1 MYIFYWRIQID
12 DMGDANILLKF
23 REKKRTKRERELY
36 LVTFFLDLS
45 CITKHPFNQS
55 NEKLTKNKIN
65 IFFMVGTG
73 LANFVYLCT
82 LSRKLNS

>member
-1 MYIFYWRIQID
+1 MD

-23 REKKRTKRERELY
+23 REKKRKKRERELY

>member
-1 MYIFYWRIQID
+1 MD

-23 REKKRTKRERELY
+23 REKKTKEERERVIFSY
-36 LVTFFLDLS
+36 FFLDLS

-65 IFFMVGTG
+65 IFLQLELVWQILYIF
-73 LANFVYLCT
+73 APYPEN
-82 LSRKLNS
+82 

>member
-1 MYIFYWRIQID
+1 MD

-23 REKKRTKRERELY
+23 REKKRKKRERELY
-36 LVTFFLDLS
+36 LVTFFLELS
-45 CITKHPFNQS
+45 CVTKHPFNQS

-65 IFFMVGTG
+65 IFFIVGTG

>member
-1 MYIFYWRIQID
+1 MD

-23 REKKRTKRERELY
+23 REKKTKEERERELY

>member
-1 MYIFYWRIQID
+1 MD

-23 REKKRTKRERELY
+23 REKKRKKRERELY

-45 CITKHPFNQS
+45 CVTKHPFNQS

-65 IFFMVGTG
+65 ILFIVGTG

>member
-1 MYIFYWRIQID
+1 MD

-23 REKKRTKRERELY
+23 REKKRKKRERELY

-65 IFFMVGTG
+65 IFFIVGTG
-73 LANFVYLCT
+73 LGHFVYLCT

>member
-1 MYIFYWRIQID
+1 MD

-23 REKKRTKRERELY
+23 REKKTKEERERELY

-45 CITKHPFNQS
+45 CVTKHPFNQS

>member
-1 MYIFYWRIQID
+1 MIWEMQYPFEISRKKTKEERERVIFSYIFFI
-12 DMGDANILLKF
+12 
-23 REKKRTKRERELY
+23 
-36 LVTFFLDLS
+36 DLS
-45 CITKHPFNQS
+45 CVTKHPFNQS

-65 IFFMVGTG
+65 IFFIVGTG

>member
-1 MYIFYWRIQID
+1 MD

-23 REKKRTKRERELY
+23 REKKTKEERERELY

-45 CITKHPFNQS
+45 CVTKHPFNQS

-65 IFFMVGTG
+65 IF
-73 LANFVYLCT
+73 L
-82 LSRKLNS
+82 

>member
-1 MYIFYWRIQID
+1 MD

-23 REKKRTKRERELY
+23 REKKRKKRERELY

-65 IFFMVGTG
+65 IFFMIGTG

>member
-1 MYIFYWRIQID
+1 MD
-12 DMGDANILLKF
+12 DMEDANILLKF
-23 REKKRTKRERELY
+23 REKKTKEERERELY

-65 IFFMVGTG
+65 IF
-73 LANFVYLCT
+73 L
-82 LSRKLNS
+82 

>member
-1 MYIFYWRIQID
+1 MD

-23 REKKRTKRERELY
+23 REKKRKKRERELY

-65 IFFMVGTG
+65 IFLWLELVWQILYIF
-73 LANFVYLCT
+73 APYPEN
-82 LSRKLNS
+82 

>member
-1 MYIFYWRIQID
+1 MD

-23 REKKRTKRERELY
+23 REKKTKEERERELY
-36 LVTFFLDLS
+36 LVTFLLDLS
-45 CITKHPFNQS
+45 CVTKYPFNQS

-65 IFFMVGTG
+65 IFFIVGTG

>member
-1 MYIFYWRIQID
+1 MD
-12 DMGDANILLKF
+12 DMGDAISFWNF
-23 REKKRTKRERELY
+23 ERKKTKEERERVIFSY
-36 LVTFFLDLS
+36 IFFRFKLCHKTS
-45 CITKHPFNQS
+45 FNQS

-65 IFFMVGTG
+65 IFFIVGTG

>member
-1 MYIFYWRIQID
+1 MD

-23 REKKRTKRERELY
+23 REKKRKKRERELY

-45 CITKHPFNQS
+45 CVTKHPFNQS

-65 IFFMVGTG
+65 IFFIVGTS

>member
-1 MYIFYWRIQID
+1 MD

-23 REKKRTKRERELY
+23 REKKRKKRERELY
-36 LVTFFLDLS
+36 LVTFFLELS
-45 CITKHPFNQS
+45 CVTKHPFNQS

-65 IFFMVGTG
+65 IFFVVGTG

>member
-1 MYIFYWRIQID
+1 MD
-12 DMGDANILLKF
+12 NMGDANILLKF
-23 REKKRTKRERELY
+23 REKKRKKRERELY

-65 IFFMVGTG
+65 IFFIVGTG

>member
-1 MYIFYWRIQID
+1 MD

-23 REKKRTKRERELY
+23 REKKTKEERELY

-45 CITKHPFNQS
+45 CVTKHPFNQS

-65 IFFMVGTG
+65 IFFIVGTG

>member
-1 MYIFYWRIQID
+1 MD
-12 DMGDANILLKF
+12 DMGDAISFWNFERKKNER
-23 REKKRTKRERELY
+23 RERERELY

-45 CITKHPFNQS
+45 CVTKHPFNQS

>member
-1 MYIFYWRIQID
+1 MIWEMQYPFEIS
-12 DMGDANILLKF
+12 
-23 REKKRTKRERELY
+23 REKKTRERERELY

-45 CITKHPFNQS
+45 CVTKHPFNQS
-55 NEKLTKNKIN
+55 NEKLTKYKIN
-65 IFFMVGTG
+65 IFFIVGTC

>member
-1 MYIFYWRIQID
+1 MD

-23 REKKRTKRERELY
+23 REKKRKKRERELY

-73 LANFVYLCT
+73 LANCVYLCT

>member
-1 MYIFYWRIQID
+1 MD
-12 DMGDANILLKF
+12 DMGDAISFWNF
-23 REKKRTKRERELY
+23 EKKKTKEERERELY

>member
-1 MYIFYWRIQID
+1 MD

-23 REKKRTKRERELY
+23 REKKRKKRERELY
-36 LVTFFLDLS
+36 LVTFFIELS
-45 CITKHPFNQS
+45 CVTKHPFNQS

>member
-1 MYIFYWRIQID
+1 MD
-12 DMGDANILLKF
+12 DMGDAISFWNF
-23 REKKRTKRERELY
+23 ERKKKTKEERERELY

-45 CITKHPFNQS
+45 CVTKHPFNQS